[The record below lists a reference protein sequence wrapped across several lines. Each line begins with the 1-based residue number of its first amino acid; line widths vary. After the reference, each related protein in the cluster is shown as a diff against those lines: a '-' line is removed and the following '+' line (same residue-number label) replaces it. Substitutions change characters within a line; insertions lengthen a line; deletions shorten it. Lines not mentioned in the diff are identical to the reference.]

1 MPYPSVP
8 ACLNTSEND
17 LTLDLFE
24 PCLNWATQFDR
35 GVGFFT
41 SGWLQY
47 ASWGMASFA
56 SRGGHARWIT
66 SPIIEKKDYEVISG
80 AITTDAIIKHFRAK
94 INEGIDELAQEME
107 VNTLNALAWM
117 LFDGIIDLKFAIP
130 KAQLDGDFHDKFGI
144 FSDNEGNE
152 LSFSGSINDSFKGFA
167 NYESIKV
174 FTTWDGTKR
183 YVDDDKRRFERLWN
197 DADENVAVFSADDAI
212 KRKLFRLRVA
222 DRPYRKTDNNGDNR
236 WTHQDQAIRVFLDK
250 KNGILE
256 MATGTGKTR
265 TALRIIQ
272 SLFDTGRIERAV
284 VTMYGNDLLKQWV
297 KECLSTL
304 SNDIHIFKNFET
316 EKELSSFL
324 LSRRKALLI
333 ISRDA
338 DLLYNCVSQLEKRL
352 PTKKDAV
359 LFVFDEVHGL
369 GSESFRNKLSG
380 KFSQFEYRLGLSATP
395 DREYDEAGNCFIQ
408 AEVGE
413 VIFRFGLEKAIEK
426 GILCEFEYYP
436 IPFAL
441 TDEDKRKKRSIIA
454 AFSAKKDAG
463 EYVADEDL
471 FQALAKVNKLSPAK
485 LPLFEL
491 FIKKHPE
498 ILERCL
504 IFVETRDYGEEVQRI
519 LIKYL
524 PTYHTYYGD
533 DDEINLARF
542 AKGELDCLI
551 TCKKIS
557 EGIDIKTVKNII
569 LFSSDRSKLVTTQRI
584 GRSLRTDPNDPFKR
598 AAVVDFICEPSEN
611 SDGESNADE
620 ERKGWLLGLS
630 KIRREQK

>member
-1 MPYPSVP
+1 MPIPRVP

-17 LTLDLFE
+17 LARELYE
-24 PCLNWATQFDR
+24 PCLNWAIRFDR
-35 GVGFFT
+35 GVGYFT
-41 SGWLQY
+41 SGWLKY
-47 ASWGMASFA
+47 ASRGMASFA

-66 SPIIEKKDYEVISG
+66 SPVIEQRDYEVISG
-80 AITTDAIIKHFRAK
+80 AKTVDIVISFFRTK
-94 INEGIDELAQEME
+94 IEEGIDALAQEME
-107 VNTLNALAWM
+107 MNTLNALAWM
-117 LFDGIIDLKFAIP
+117 IFDGIVDLRFAVP
-130 KAQLDGDFHDKFGI
+130 KEQLDGDFHDKFGI

-152 LSFSGSINDSFKGFA
+152 LSFSGSINDSIKGFA

-174 FTTWDGTKR
+174 FTTWDGTSR

-197 DADENVAVFSADDAI
+197 NVDENVAVFSADDAI
-212 KRKLFRLRVA
+212 KNKLFRLRVA
-222 DRPYRKTDNNGDNR
+222 DRPYKKNEENIDNR
-236 WTHQDQAIRVFLDK
+236 WKHQDQAVQVFLEK
-250 KNGILE
+250 KTGILE

-272 SLFDTGRIERAV
+272 SLFDSGRIERAI

-304 SNDIHIFKNFET
+304 SNDIHIFKNFEN
-316 EKELSSFL
+316 EKELTAFL

-338 DLLYNCVSQLEKRL
+338 DLLFNCVYQLEKRL
-352 PTKKDAV
+352 PNDKESV

-369 GSESFRNKLSG
+369 GSESFRKKLSG
-380 KFSQFEYRLGLSATP
+380 KFSQFGYRLGLSATP
-395 DREYDEAGNCFIQ
+395 EREYDEAGNCFIQ
-408 AEVGE
+408 TEVGE
-413 VIFRFGLEKAIEK
+413 VIFHFGLEKAIEK

-436 IPFAL
+436 ISFAL
-441 TDEDKRKKRSIIA
+441 TDEDKRKKRAIIA
-454 AFSAKKDAG
+454 AFSAKKEAG
-463 EYVADEDL
+463 EFVAEEDL

-485 LPLFEL
+485 LPLFES
-491 FIKKHPE
+491 FICSHPG

-524 PTYHTYYGD
+524 PSFHTYYGD
-533 DDEINLARF
+533 DDEINLAKF
-542 AKGELDCLI
+542 AKGELDCLV

-569 LFSSDRSKLVTTQRI
+569 LFSSDRSRLVTTQRI
-584 GRSLRTDPNDPFKR
+584 GRSLRIDPNDPLKR

-611 SDGESNADE
+611 SAGELNADE
-620 ERKGWLLGLS
+620 ERREWLLELS
-630 KIRREQK
+630 KIRREQ